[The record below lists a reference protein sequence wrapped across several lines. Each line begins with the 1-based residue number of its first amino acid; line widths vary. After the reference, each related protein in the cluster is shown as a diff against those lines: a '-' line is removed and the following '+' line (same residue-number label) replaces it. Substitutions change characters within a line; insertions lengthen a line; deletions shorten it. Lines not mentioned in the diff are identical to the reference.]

1 MFYAEAIL
9 SRRGPLAKVWLAA
22 HWERKLSKQQTLQ
35 TDIEQ
40 SVDAIVNQETVPLAL
55 RLSGQLLL
63 GVVRIYS
70 RKAKYLLDDC
80 NDALLKIKMA
90 FRPGIV
96 DMTDEQLTVPRNAIT
111 LSNEGL
117 DFDLMMDDWNMNFVA
132 PAPTGQHV
140 AKMADIT
147 LHGGDNFTFDLDDP
161 YANPFVLEGGIDSQ
175 IDLNLDDAMDL
186 DLEAPEVGRPADMD
200 SVEVGR
206 DAPDVSNSLE
216 RSFGDGFGGNRADDG
231 WGAGGGDDFNN
242 FEFDVPEGGLFDLDA
257 PVDLPDLVGG
267 RLPSLAPHREKTPE
281 SPASSRL
288 TSLPP
293 TPPPI
298 EMTMP
303 TLTPRTAARI
313 GEMTDKAAAKS
324 AKDKKK
330 ALLKKQAIDAI
341 TELDEGGS
349 FGQSFGQED
358 KDLSDI
364 LADHPLLPGS
374 RSLMR
379 LLQVRAD
386 PLAHFLPTK
395 TLNSDTY
402 FIAAPPGLA
411 PELAELFT
419 FPMNRRRSAED
430 EADAP
435 NPKRPRFSEVELG
448 RHDDR
453 DASRSLVMGDDVF
466 GAGGLHDD
474 QQFMF
479 DESGGDAPTMDIE
492 MDRDGWGVSGRQGT
506 PRPGSKAAE
515 ARAASEAVYSR
526 MSTPYLD
533 DMAGD
538 VGSVSYGNLT
548 CPIEVFDVRQKDDT
562 QAAPAAEDEEDVN
575 AQVAEAKQHGF
586 SKNTLKAVAILKK
599 ELHGTATAVQDKKL
613 SFNEVSQKASRRAAS
628 SFFFELLVLGT
639 RDCVKL
645 QQTDSF
651 GNIEVAAKDKL
662 FKLSTSAG
670 VPVEPVA

>member
-96 DMTDEQLTVPRNAIT
+96 DMTEEQLTVPRNAIT

-117 DFDLMMDDWNMNFVA
+117 DFDLMMDDWNLNFVA
-132 PAPTGQHV
+132 PAPSGQHA
-140 AKMADIT
+140 AKIADIT
-147 LHGGDNFTFDLDDP
+147 LNGGDNFAFEFDDP
-161 YANPFVLEGGIDSQ
+161 YGNPFVLEGGIDSQ

-186 DLEAPEVGRPADMD
+186 DLEAPEVGRRADNE

-231 WGAGGGDDFNN
+231 GWGAGGGDDFNN
-242 FEFDVPEGGLFDLDA
+242 FDFDVPEGGLFDLDA

-267 RLPSLAPHREKTPE
+267 RLPSLAPQREKTPG

-293 TPPPI
+293 TPPPG
-298 EMTMP
+298 EMSMP

-313 GEMTDKAAAKS
+313 GEMNDKAAARS

-330 ALLKKQAIDAI
+330 ALLKKQAIDDQI
-341 TELDEGGS
+341 ELDEGGL

-358 KDLSDI
+358 RDLSDI
-364 LADHPLLPGS
+364 LAEHPLLPGS

-395 TLNSDTY
+395 TMNADTY

-419 FPMNRRRSAED
+419 FPINRRRSAED
-430 EADAP
+430 EADDRT
-435 NPKRPRFSEVELG
+435 PKRPRFSDVEMG
-448 RHDDR
+448 RRDDG
-453 DASRSLVMGDDVF
+453 DASRSLVMGDDVL

-479 DESGGDAPTMDIE
+479 DESGGDAPMMDIE

-515 ARAASEAVYSR
+515 AHAASEAVYSR
-526 MSTPYLD
+526 MSTPYFD
-533 DMAGD
+533 DMTGD
-538 VGSVSYGNLT
+538 VGGVSYGNLT
-548 CPIEVFDVRQKDDT
+548 CPIEIFDTRQKDDT
-562 QAAPAAEDEEDVN
+562 QAPAEGEEDVN

-586 SKNTLKAVAILKK
+586 SKNTLKAVAILKR
-599 ELHGTATAVQDKKL
+599 ELHTTAAAAQEKKL
-613 SFNEVSQKASRRAAS
+613 SFNQVSQKASRRAAS

-645 QQTDSF
+645 QQTASF
-651 GNIEVAAKDKL
+651 GNIEVSAKEKL

-670 VPVEPVA
+670 LPVEPMA

>member
-1 MFYAEAIL
+1 L

-96 DMTDEQLTVPRNAIT
+96 DMTEEQLTVPRNAIT

-117 DFDLMMDDWNMNFVA
+117 DFDLMMDDWNLNFVA
-132 PAPTGQHV
+132 PAPGGQHV

-147 LHGGDNFTFDLDDP
+147 LNGGDNFAFDLEDP
-161 YANPFVLEGGIDSQ
+161 YANPFVFEGGIDSQ

-186 DLEAPEVGRPADMD
+186 DLEAPEVGRRADMD

-216 RSFGDGFGGNRADDG
+216 RSFGDGIGGKGDDDG
-231 WGAGGGDDFNN
+231 WGAGAGDDFNN

-267 RLPSLAPHREKTPE
+267 RLSSLGPQREKTPA

-293 TPPPI
+293 TPPPND
-298 EMTMP
+298 MTMP

-313 GEMTDKAAAKS
+313 GEMADKAGAKS

-330 ALLKKQAIDAI
+330 ALLRKQAIDAI
-341 TELDEGGS
+341 TELDEGAGS
-349 FGQSFGQED
+349 FGQSFGHED

-374 RSLMR
+374 RAMMR

-395 TLNSDTY
+395 ILNADTY

-419 FPMNRRRSAED
+419 FPANRRRSAED
-430 EADAP
+430 EADERT
-435 NPKRPRFSEVELG
+435 PKRPRFSEVEQG
-448 RHDDR
+448 RR
-453 DASRSLVMGDDVF
+453 DEGEVSRSLVMGDD
-466 GAGGLHDD
+466 ALGGGGVQDD
-474 QQFMF
+474 EEFMF
-479 DESGGDAPTMDIE
+479 DESGGGAPMMDLE
-492 MDRDGWGVSGRQGT
+492 MDGEGWGVGGRTGT

-526 MSTPYLD
+526 LSTPYVD
-533 DMAGD
+533 DMFGD
-538 VGSVSYGNLT
+538 VGSVSYDNLT
-548 CPIEVFDVRQKDDT
+548 CPIEIFDARQKDDAQPT
-562 QAAPAAEDEEDVN
+562 QAAEDEDDVN

-599 ELHGTATAVQDKKL
+599 ELHPTAAARGEKKL
-613 SFNEVSQKASRRAAS
+613 SFNQVSQKASRRAAS

-645 QQTDSF
+645 QQTESF
-651 GNIEVAAKDKL
+651 GNIDVSAKEKL
-662 FKLSTSAG
+662 YKLGTSEG

>member
-96 DMTDEQLTVPRNAIT
+96 DMTEEQLTVPRNAIT

-117 DFDLMMDDWNMNFVA
+117 DFDFMMDDWNMNFVA
-132 PAPTGQHV
+132 PAPSGRHA
-140 AKMADIT
+140 AKIADIT
-147 LHGGDNFTFDLDDP
+147 LNGGDNFAFDLEDP
-161 YANPFVLEGGIDSQ
+161 YANPFVFEGGIDSQ
-175 IDLNLDDAMDL
+175 IDLNLDDAMDI
-186 DLEAPEVGRPADMD
+186 DLEAPEVGRGADQE

-206 DAPDVSNSLE
+206 DAPNVSNSIE
-216 RSFGDGFGGNRADDG
+216 RSFNNHLRPNAADDG
-231 WGAGGGDDFNN
+231 WGAGAGDEFN
-242 FEFDVPEGGLFDLDA
+242 FEFDAPDGDLFDLDA

-267 RLPSLAPHREKTPE
+267 KQSSLAPEHEREKTPL

-293 TPPPI
+293 TPPPM
-298 EMTMP
+298 EVTMP
-303 TLTPRTAARI
+303 TLTPRTAARLD
-313 GEMTDKAAAKS
+313 EMADKVTSKS

-330 ALLKKQAIDAI
+330 ALLKRQAIDAI
-341 TELDEGGS
+341 TELDEGDA
-349 FGQSFGQED
+349 FGQSFGNED
-358 KDLSDI
+358 KDLSGI

-374 RSLMR
+374 RSMLR

-395 TLNSDTY
+395 TLNADTY

-419 FPMNRRRSAED
+419 FPTNRRRYAED
-430 EADAP
+430 EGEAP
-435 NPKRPRFSEVELG
+435 TPKRPRFSETEVEMG
-448 RHDDR
+448 RR
-453 DASRSLVMGDDVF
+453 EEGDAGRSLVIGDDVL
-466 GAGGLHDD
+466 GAGGPQDD
-474 QQFMF
+474 GGFMF
-479 DESGGDAPTMDIE
+479 DESGDAPMMDIE

-506 PRPGSKAAE
+506 PRPGSKAPDG
-515 ARAASEAVYSR
+515 RAASEAVFSR
-526 MSTPYLD
+526 LSTPYLD
-533 DMAGD
+533 DGD
-538 VGSVSYGNLT
+538 VGGISYDNLT
-548 CPIEVFDVRQKDDT
+548 CPIEIFDTRQKDDT
-562 QAAPAAEDEEDVN
+562 QPTQSGEDSEDVD

-599 ELHGTATAVQDKKL
+599 ELHPTPSKADKKL
-613 SFNEVSQKASRRAAS
+613 SFNQVSQKASRRAAS

-645 QQTDSF
+645 QQADSF
-651 GNIEVAAKDKL
+651 GNIEVSAKEKL
-662 FKLSTSAG
+662 FKLGTSEG